1 MKRSSIKT
9 IVDISMTVL
18 LLCLMAYQVT
28 GEALHEWIGIAM
40 TIVLISHHVLNIK
53 WYTTLFKGRYNSYR
67 FISTA
72 VNALLLISIVITAVC
87 GMSMSNHAV
96 PFLYGMLNMIF
107 SRTMHLGMSYWS
119 FILMGIHLGFHFPV
133 IIAKFRF
140 QKKLQTIIMAVS
152 VIFAGIGLCLFIRNG
167 ILDYI
172 LFRTHFAYFDYE
184 KAGIVV
190 FSENLIELLFFCFV
204 GANTV
209 YFLQNQ
215 KTKDR
220 KKSPPS
226 FES

>member
-1 MKRSSIKT
+1 MKRSRIKT
-9 IVDISMTVL
+9 IIDVSLTVL

-28 GEALHEWIGIAM
+28 GEALHEWIGIGM
-40 TIVLISHHVLNIK
+40 SVVLIIHHILNIR
-53 WYTTLFKGRYNSYR
+53 WYSALLKGKYHVYRIITTL
-67 FISTA
+67 
-72 VNALLLISIVITAVC
+72 VNTLLLASIALTAFC

-96 PFLYGMLNMIF
+96 PFLYGMADMVFARI
-107 SRTMHLGMSYWS
+107 THLAMSYWS
-119 FILMGIHLGFHFPV
+119 FILMGLHIGFHFPI

-140 QKKLQTIIMAVS
+140 QKKLQMILMAIS
-152 VIFAGIGLCLFIRNG
+152 VIFAGIGLCLFIKNG

>member
-1 MKRSSIKT
+1 
-9 IVDISMTVL
+9 MTVL

-53 WYTTLFKGRYNSYR
+53 WSTTLFKGRYNSYR

-87 GMSMSNHAV
+87 GMSMSNHSV

-133 IIAKFRF
+133 IIAKFSF

-172 LFRTHFAYFDYE
+172 LFRTHFAYFDYK

-190 FSENLIELLFFCFV
+190 FSENLIELIFFCFI

-220 KKSPPS
+220 KNPRHHLKA
-226 FES
+226 EKT